1 MGTTRCCVYAED
13 HALASIQLK
22 AIGPKRA
29 SGIPKD
35 VTKASACGL
44 SSLQSIGT
52 SFLTT
57 AALYVDKQPYRRNE
71 ASSSIT
77 IVVYIDLKRCKIFC
91 NNICNNK
98 QLSHLLFFE
107 MAFIYI
113 QLTFKE
119 PDETVAST
127 LRNVC
132 RTKRSEKALPKS
144 SAIWQV

>member
-13 HALASIQLK
+13 RALASIQLK

-57 AALYVDKQPYRRNE
+57 AALYVDK
-71 ASSSIT
+71 
-77 IVVYIDLKRCKIFC
+77 
-91 NNICNNK
+91 
-98 QLSHLLFFE
+98 
-107 MAFIYI
+107 
-113 QLTFKE
+113 
-119 PDETVAST
+119 
-127 LRNVC
+127 
-132 RTKRSEKALPKS
+132 
-144 SAIWQV
+144 

>member
-1 MGTTRCCVYAED
+1 MNTMGTTRCCVYIED

-57 AALYVDKQPYRRNE
+57 AALYVDK
-71 ASSSIT
+71 
-77 IVVYIDLKRCKIFC
+77 
-91 NNICNNK
+91 
-98 QLSHLLFFE
+98 
-107 MAFIYI
+107 
-113 QLTFKE
+113 
-119 PDETVAST
+119 
-127 LRNVC
+127 
-132 RTKRSEKALPKS
+132 
-144 SAIWQV
+144 